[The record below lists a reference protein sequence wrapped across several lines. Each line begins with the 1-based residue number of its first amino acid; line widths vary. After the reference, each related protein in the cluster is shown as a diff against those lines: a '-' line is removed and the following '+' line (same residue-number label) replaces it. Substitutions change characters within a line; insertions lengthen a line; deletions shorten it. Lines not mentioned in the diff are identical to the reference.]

1 MSQMGLKCRL
11 EIVREVIDDVARKW
25 LFLCNSFVPHRIE
38 IVYNSIL
45 KFVFC
50 HASTLLQSHNSTI
63 SYFHN
68 FTISQF
74 ITVVKIE
81 PIDIDI
87 YFHRLE
93 NAKAGLSPGL
103 APPQQCLGGWLERIV
118 PNICVGRTGVRRRN
132 TANAFKADPSPSGL
146 LDRFLMRW
154 KCFSSQQPAV
164 SSQSERSWRV

>member
-1 MSQMGLKCRL
+1 MELGRDVFNFRIPLWCIFTIAQSHNQSRL
-11 EIVREVIDDVARKW
+11 PRAVMTLAASIRD
-25 LFLCNSFVPHRIE
+25 NS
-38 IVYNSIL
+38 SASA
-45 KFVFC
+45 
-50 HASTLLQSHNSTI
+50 ASTLLQSHNSTI

-118 PNICVGRTGVRRRN
+118 PNIFLGRNGV
-132 TANAFKADPSPSGL
+132 
-146 LDRFLMRW
+146 
-154 KCFSSQQPAV
+154 
-164 SSQSERSWRV
+164 WRQNRIKEAA